1 MTGQSDSRQTQT
13 GLAIYRRLLAY
24 GLPYWKM
31 FAISVVAMILYA
43 MLGPAFAKLIQPL
56 IDGTFIDK
64 DPAVMRN
71 APWILLGLSLVRG
84 VTGFAGDYCSGYV
97 SRRIIANLRRD
108 LFDQL
113 LYLPCKYY
121 DRSSSGQLLSRL
133 LYNTEQVSNALT
145 TGLVSAFKDALTII
159 GLTALMI
166 YENLILSTVFM
177 LVGPLLVFSIRFVS
191 KRFRNISARI
201 QESMGNVSHVAQ
213 EVIDA
218 HRIVKVF
225 NGSDYETEKFARE
238 NESNA
243 RRYLRLISTDSLSS
257 AVIQFI
263 YISGFAAILY
273 VVSLESVRQTITPG
287 SLIAFVAAMAMMLSP
302 IKRLIS
308 IMSTIQKGIAAGDS
322 IFEMLDTE
330 REHDTGTL
338 ELDKIEGH
346 IEYRAVSLSYNED
359 QQPALSD
366 VNLTIE
372 AGKTVALVGQSGSGK
387 TSLARL
393 LPRLYEPTGGEIR
406 IDGHAIRDLTLANL
420 RGHIAYVGQEV
431 TLFNDT
437 VANNIAYGRRG
448 VVSPEEI
455 REAARAAHAMEFIE
469 ALPQGFE
476 TMVGQQGLI
485 LSGGQRQ
492 RIAIAR
498 ALLKN
503 APILILDEATSA
515 LDAESERHVQAALD
529 ILMAN
534 RTTLVIAHRLS
545 TIQNAD
551 EICVLRD
558 GRVVEQGTHA
568 ELLAA
573 HGAYADLHALQFG
586 HATGGSLR
594 RSAPAAVQ
602 ASPNPAV

>member
-1 MTGQSDSRQTQT
+1 MNDAEDQERVTS
-13 GLAIYRRLLAY
+13 GLAIYRRLLRY
-24 GLPYWKM
+24 GLPYWKT
-31 FAISVVAMILYA
+31 FAISVVAMVVYA
-43 MLGPAFAKLIQPL
+43 LLGPAFAKLIQPL

-64 DPAVMRN
+64 DPEVMRK
-71 APWILLGLSLVRG
+71 APWVLLGLSLIRG
-84 VTGFAGDYCSGYV
+84 ITGFAGDFYSGYV

-121 DRSSSGQLLSRL
+121 DQSSSGQLLSRL

-145 TGLVSAFKDALTII
+145 TGLVSAFKDSLTII

-166 YENLILSTVFM
+166 YENVVLSTIFM
-177 LVGPLLVFSIRFVS
+177 VVGPLLAFSIRFVS
-191 KRFRNISARI
+191 KRFRRISTRI

-225 NGSDYETEKFARE
+225 NGNEYEAAKFAKE

-243 RRYLRLISTDSLSS
+243 RRYLRLIATDSLSS

-263 YISGFAAILY
+263 YVSGFAAILY
-273 VVSLESVRQTITPG
+273 VVSMESVRQTITPG

-322 IFEMLDTE
+322 IFAMLDSE
-330 REHDTGTL
+330 RESDTGTV
-338 ELDKIEGH
+338 ELSNVRGR
-346 IEYRAVSLSYNED
+346 IEYRRVSLSYHKD
-359 QQPALSD
+359 HSTALTD
-366 VNLTIE
+366 IDLPIE
-372 AGKTVALVGQSGSGK
+372 AGKTIALVGQSGSGK
-387 TSLARL
+387 TSVARL
-393 LPRLYEPTGGEIR
+393 LPRLYEPTSGEIY
-406 IDGHAIRDLTLANL
+406 IDGHNIRQLRLRNL
-420 RGHIAYVGQEV
+420 REHIAYVGQEV

-437 VANNIAYGRRG
+437 VANNIAYGRQGR
-448 VVSPEEI
+448 VSPEDI
-455 REAARAAHAMEFIE
+455 QEAARAAHAMEFIA
-469 ALPQGFE
+469 ALPQGFD
-476 TMVGQQGLI
+476 TMVGQHGI
-485 LSGGQRQ
+485 VLSGGQRQ

-498 ALLKN
+498 ALLKD

-515 LDAESERHVQAALD
+515 LDAESERHVQAALEV
-529 ILMAN
+529 LMKN

-551 EICVLRD
+551 EIFVLRD
-558 GRVVEQGTHA
+558 GRVVERGAHRD
-568 ELLAA
+568 LLNRQ
-573 HGAYADLHALQFG
+573 GAYADLYHLQFG
-586 HATGGSLR
+586 RNPFRHELR
-594 RSAPAAVQ
+594 SQSAG
-602 ASPNPAV
+602 